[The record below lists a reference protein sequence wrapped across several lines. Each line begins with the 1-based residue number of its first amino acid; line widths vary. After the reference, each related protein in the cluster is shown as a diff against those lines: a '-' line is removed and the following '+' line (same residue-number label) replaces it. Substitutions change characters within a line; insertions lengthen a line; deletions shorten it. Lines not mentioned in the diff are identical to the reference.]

1 VTLQLAGFAV
11 DDEQVLELV
20 ELLRDAGYEQTAERL
35 KWAVRYGDEL
45 VGLRIADRLAI
56 LDVLDVLG
64 GDVPEGLTA
73 LRGVLTSEHRWRV
86 RHGLV

>member
-1 VTLQLAGFAV
+1 MQLAGYGVADEHVLDLV
-11 DDEQVLELV
+11 DM
-20 ELLRDAGYEQTAERL
+20 LRDAGYDETAERL

-56 LDVLDVLG
+56 IDVLD
-64 GDVPEGLTA
+64 DAPDGLTA
-73 LRGVLTSEHRWRV
+73 LRGVLVSEHRWRI

>member
-1 VTLQLAGFAV
+1 MELAGFAV
-11 DDEQVLELV
+11 ADEHVLDLV
-20 ELLRDAGYEQTAERL
+20 DLLRDAGYERTAERL

-56 LDVLDVLG
+56 LDVLEDA
-64 GDVPEGLTA
+64 PEGLA
-73 LRGVLTSEHRWRV
+73 DLRGVLTSEHRWRV